1 MKLSNIEGAWIILQP
16 LRADME
22 LKQSGDAVRGTYHNS
37 EVRGTVKGTLTLEG
51 EDDNLILTG
60 KWADQLGAG
69 DFRVTIGEVTCP
81 ERMSFRGNW
90 NHSGS
95 QGWDGLFEGEK
106 GTLSEKATPHE

>member
-1 MKLSNIEGAWIILQP
+1 MKLPNIEGAWIILQP

-22 LKQSGDAVRGTYHNS
+22 LKQSGDAVRGTYHNP
-37 EVRGTVKGTLTLEG
+37 EVRGTVKGTLTLVG
-51 EDDNLILTG
+51 ENKNLILTG

-69 DFRVTIGEVTCP
+69 DFRVAIGGVTCP
-81 ERMSFRGNW
+81 ARMSFRGNW

-106 GTLSEKATPHE
+106 GTLSEKATQHE